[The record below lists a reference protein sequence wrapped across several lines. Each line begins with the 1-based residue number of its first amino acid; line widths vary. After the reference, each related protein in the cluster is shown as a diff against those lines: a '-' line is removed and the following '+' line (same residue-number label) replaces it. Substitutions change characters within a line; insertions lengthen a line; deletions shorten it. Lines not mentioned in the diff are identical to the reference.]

1 MPKKKVKFDPNEPME
16 LVMERLEPV
25 YGSDGQRERAKTDHT
40 VVEQG
45 KRAAYA
51 ILKNGG
57 ARTGP
62 ELEALEKA
70 VAAKKPKPTEGAKK

>member
-1 MPKKKVKFDPNEPME
+1 MKKEKFDPKEPME

-25 YGSDGQRERAKTDHT
+25 YKDEKQREMAKTDPFIE
-40 VVEQG
+40 EQG
-45 KRAAYA
+45 KRSAYA

-62 ELEALEKA
+62 ELDALM
-70 VAAKKPKPTEGAKK
+70 KKEGVQ